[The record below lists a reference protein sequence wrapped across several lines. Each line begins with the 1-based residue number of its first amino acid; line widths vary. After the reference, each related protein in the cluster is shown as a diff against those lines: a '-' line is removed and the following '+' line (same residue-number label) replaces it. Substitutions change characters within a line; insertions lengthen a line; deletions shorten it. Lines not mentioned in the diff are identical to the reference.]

1 MTSFTKKDSDY
12 IKTLFG
18 RKTTNLKH
26 VSAPAMCKKMKSR
39 FVLYSKQCFRVNR
52 QGHGIID
59 LQNVVKKIERKYE
72 IGREFTRN
80 GVESL

>member
-39 FVLYSKQCFRVNR
+39 FVVYSKQCFRVNR